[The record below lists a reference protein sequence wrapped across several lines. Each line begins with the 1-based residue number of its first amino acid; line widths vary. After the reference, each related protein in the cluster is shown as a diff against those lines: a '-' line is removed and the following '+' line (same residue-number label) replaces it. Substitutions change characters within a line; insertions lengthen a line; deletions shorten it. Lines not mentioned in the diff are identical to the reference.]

1 MGVWKKIVLY
11 SIILLVIIALLG
23 GVSMDLKSTIINK
36 ILYMNK
42 RKLGIIVIVVF
53 VSVLILFPFID
64 TNFFYSNRIKNR
76 IEILQKITELDMD
89 KINQNENL
97 MKEYN
102 SIVKEITESDNN
114 YINKVLN
121 NNENDNTIGKFISGG
136 ILWWLLGIVVLF
148 FYNKFN
154 KENSI
159 KGKNLGLR
167 IGGFILC
174 IIIGGL
180 LGFICSIIPT
190 IFNIWVNYIIIPI
203 LVLILM
209 VLLLYK
215 TTSNN

>member
-1 MGVWKKIVLY
+1 MEVWKKIVLY
-11 SIILLVIIALLG
+11 SIILFVIIALLE

-36 ILYMNK
+36 ILGMNK
-42 RKLGIIVIVVF
+42 RKLGIIVIIVF

-76 IEILQKITELDMD
+76 IDILQKITELDMD

-102 SIVKEITESDNN
+102 SIVKEINESDNN

-121 NNENDNTIGKFISGG
+121 NNKNDHTIGKFISGG
-136 ILWWLLGIVVLF
+136 TLWWLLGIVVLL

-154 KENSI
+154 KEDSI

-209 VLLLYK
+209 FLLLYK